1 MKEMSLEIN
10 KKETFY
16 VSLYT
21 LLPIIFAW
29 IFYFYISMNVFIL
42 FPIIITI
49 FGSFVFIRH
58 VPITWNNK
66 NEEMLR

>member
-10 KKETFY
+10 KKETVF

-29 IFYFYISMNVFIL
+29 SFYFYISMNVFVI

-49 FGSFVFIRH
+49 FGSFVFVRH

-66 NEEMLR
+66 NEEVLR